1 MINKSYTVAFF
12 ILLLLAGCSNKGKN
26 SDSDSSFSETS
37 STIVLKHAKGFNI
50 NHFEDYTKVTINNP
64 WSESGAYVVYYLYK
78 DDSTSVPTDGYKI
91 QIPIKSMV
99 VNTFSYF
106 EFLDQ
111 LDELDKVKG
120 VTDGFRIYNPEILE
134 GIKNKTISDL
144 GDPFHPNF
152 EKTLEIRPDVIVKS
166 AYNQM
171 DIQNERKV
179 NVNIPVIYTL
189 EWMENSPLARAEWIK
204 LIAAF
209 FDKSAQ
215 ADSIFNDIES
225 KYSYKKELALGIK
238 NKHTVLSGDAFQGT
252 WYVPGGKSFNAIL
265 FNDAGL
271 NYLYKDNSESGSIGL
286 DIETILIDFGNAEY
300 WFGCE
305 SDSYSELSVRDS
317 KYSLLKSVKDRRV
330 FNNRKRTTPSGGND
344 FFESSIAHPDL
355 LLTDLIKAADP
366 ELLTDTGFTYIKPLE

>member
-1 MINKSYTVAFF
+1 MINKSYTIAFF
-12 ILLLLAGCSNKGKN
+12 ILLFLAGCSNKGKN
-26 SDSDSSFSETS
+26 SDSNSSFSEAS

-78 DDSTSVPTDGYKI
+78 DDSTSVPTNGYKI
-91 QIPIKSMV
+91 QIPIKSLV

-225 KYSYKKELALGIK
+225 KYSHKKELALGMK
-238 NKHTVLSGDAFQGT
+238 NKPTVLSGDAFQGT

-271 NYLYKDNSESGSIGL
+271 DYLYKDNSESGSIGL
-286 DIETILIDFGNAEY
+286 DIETILFDFGNAEY

>member
-1 MINKSYTVAFF
+1 MMINKTYTAVFF
-12 ILLLLAGCSNKGKN
+12 ILLLLVGCSNMGKN
-26 SDSDSSFSETS
+26 SDKNTS
-37 STIVLKHAKGFNI
+37 SSENSSSVKLKHAKGFNI
-50 NHFEDYTKVTINNP
+50 DLFENYTRVTINNP
-64 WSESGAYVVYYLYK
+64 WTNNGAYVVYYLCK

-91 QIPIKSMV
+91 QIPINSLV

-111 LDELDKVKG
+111 LNELDKVKG
-120 VTDGFRIYNPEILE
+120 VTDGFRIYKKEILD
-134 GIKNKTISDL
+134 GIKNETISDL

-152 EKTLEIRPDVIVKS
+152 ERTLAIRPDAIVKS

-209 FDKSAQ
+209 FDKPAK

-225 KYSYKKELALGIK
+225 RYLQNKGIALQIK
-238 NKHTVLSGDAFQGT
+238 NKPTVLSGDAFQGT

-271 NYLYKDNSESGSIGL
+271 DYLYKNNPESGSIGL
-286 DIETILIDFGNAEY
+286 DIETVLIEFGKAEF

-305 SDSYSELSVRDS
+305 ANSYRELKAKDS

-330 FNNRKRTTPSGGND
+330 FNNRMRTPSGGND
-344 FFESSIAHPDL
+344 YFESSIAHPDL
-355 LLTDLIKAADP
+355 LLMDLIKAVEP
-366 ELLTDTGFTYIKPLE
+366 TLIPNSEFTYIKPLE